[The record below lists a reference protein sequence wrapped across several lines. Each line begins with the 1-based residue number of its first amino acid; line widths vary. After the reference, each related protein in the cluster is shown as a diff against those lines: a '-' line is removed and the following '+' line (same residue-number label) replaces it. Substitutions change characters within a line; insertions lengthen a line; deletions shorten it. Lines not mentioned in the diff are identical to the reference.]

1 MIIIDSKTP
10 LDLFEFGV
18 ICYCPDAKELSEHG
32 LVINRMN
39 EFEYL
44 IGRIDFMPDETPSTK
59 DWLFDRYHPG
69 MIWRCPEA
77 LKEALLD
84 QTLLFQD
91 IISHWLRADESI
103 GLINTAFKVAS
114 LTLLNDYFPRKDLVI
129 QSLNTIFLSE
139 SQLLKE
145 IPLRQS
151 AFFKDQY
158 EGQWI
163 ISRINVSLLC
173 LVQVFYEATNS
184 TLKLISEAF
193 MINELALLVMKD
205 QFNEMEW
212 EELTLA
218 QVLLLKNV
226 MQQSCSHQELSEA
239 FKQAFRVY
247 PMTDVQNWMSPLK
260 LNLNK

>member
-1 MIIIDSKTP
+1 M
-10 LDLFEFGV
+10 
-18 ICYCPDAKELSEHG
+18 
-32 LVINRMN
+32 
-39 EFEYL
+39 
-44 IGRIDFMPDETPSTK
+44 
-59 DWLFDRYHPG
+59 
-69 MIWRCPEA
+69 
-77 LKEALLD
+77 
-84 QTLLFQD
+84 
-91 IISHWLRADESI
+91 
-103 GLINTAFKVAS
+103 
-114 LTLLNDYFPRKDLVI
+114 I

-151 AFFKDQY
+151 AFLKDQY

-226 MQQSCSHQELSEA
+226 MQQYCSHQELSEP